1 MKEGNIIKEK
11 SRTFAL
17 RIIRLYK
24 YLTLNKKEYVLSKQV
39 LRSGTSIGANIEEA
53 QGAQT
58 KKDFVAKIYISHKE
72 ARETKYWL
80 ELLRDGNI
88 LEKEFSKSIVD
99 DCEEICRILASIQ
112 ISCNR
117 RKDF

>member
-11 SRTFAL
+11 SKAFAL

-24 YLTLNKKEYVLSKQV
+24 YLISNKREYILSKQV

-53 QGAQT
+53 QGAQS
-58 KKDFVAKIYISHKE
+58 KKDFVAKMYIAHKE
-72 ARETKYWL
+72 AKETKYWL

-88 LEKEFSKSIVD
+88 LEKEFCVSIVK

-112 ISCNR
+112 ISCNK

>member
-11 SRTFAL
+11 GKAFAL

-24 YLTLNKKEYVLSKQV
+24 YLISNKREYVLSKQV

-53 QGAQT
+53 QGAQS
-58 KKDFVAKIYISHKE
+58 KKDFVAKMYIAHKE
-72 ARETKYWL
+72 AKETKYWL
-80 ELLRDGNI
+80 ELLRDGSI
-88 LEKEFSKSIVD
+88 LEKEFCKSIIN

-112 ISCNR
+112 ISCNK